1 MFRVPALAW
10 SELRV
15 LHRRVT
21 VPTRYS
27 RCCASRTVEQTLPC
41 RLFHQ
46 KRFSLINLLRSRPPG
61 SLLLCRR
68 WYADLPPHQRV
79 LMPTLSPTMEKGN
92 IVSWSKKEGDKLG
105 EGDVLCEIETDKAT
119 MGFETPEEGYLAKII
134 VPAGTK
140 DIPLGQ
146 LICIMVPD
154 QQSVAAFKDFKDDSA
169 SSAPKPATAAAAPA
183 PPAAAGAAGPPRT
196 LPRHLRVGLPTLSP
210 TMETGTIK
218 NWSKKEGDKL
228 GEGDLLCEIETDKAA
243 MGFET
248 PEEGYL
254 AKILVPAGTKDV
266 PLGKLICILVYDPND
281 VAAFKDFKDD
291 GAAAAPPP
299 TPTTAVSPQPST
311 APPRPTLSAPAASPA
326 TPARAGG
333 HVLASPMAKHLAAIK
348 GIDLAQ
354 VPAGSGP
361 GGRILAKDLDT
372 VSALPRAT
380 ATIAPLPSSTAE
392 YLDIPLSNL
401 QQARGQ
407 MAVMS
412 KQTIPHYYLT
422 VDVTMDT
429 VMRLRDE
436 LNETLKRDKVQL
448 SVNDFVIKAAAL
460 ACKKYPA
467 ANSSFQGDFIRQF
480 ESVDIGTTVDTPQ
493 GIVIPTI
500 FGAHKKG
507 LSTIS
512 QDYQALVTKAQE
524 NKLQPQ
530 DLQGATITVSY
541 LGMFGVRN
549 FSAIIIPP
557 QACILAA
564 GCPEEMLVPDSKD
577 QSGRYRTSRVM
588 YATLSCDHR
597 VIDGAV
603 GARWLEDFKEFLEC
617 PHKMLL

>member
-348 GIDLAQ
+348 GIDLA
-354 VPAGSGP
+354 
-361 GGRILAKDLDT
+361 
-372 VSALPRAT
+372 
-380 ATIAPLPSSTAE
+380 
-392 YLDIPLSNL
+392 
-401 QQARGQ
+401 ARGQ